1 MPAIAGDLRDPVKQ
15 DPPPMATHAGKGRL
29 TGATQKVRTDRA
41 PRTGCDPACLPGRT
55 AGFQRSTESSQ
66 A

>member
-15 DPPPMATHAGKGRL
+15 DPPPDGDPR
-29 TGATQKVRTDRA
+29 RDRA
-41 PRTGCDPACLPGRT
+41 PHRDHPGSRDRPSPENGLDPARLPGRA
-55 AGFQRSTESSQ
+55 AGFQRNTESSQ

>member
-15 DPPPMATHAGKGRL
+15 DPPPMATHAGTGPL
-29 TGATQKVRTDRA
+29 TGTTQEVGTDRA
-41 PRTGCDPACLPGRT
+41 PRTGWTRPGSRGRA
-55 AGFQRSTESSQ
+55 AGFQRNTESSQ